1 MEQERIITIS
11 GNPYVKYEEGYEY
24 KTVICDNNH
33 TKEDYL
39 KDGYDVLVTTRYVEN
54 NITKTKLLIRWKK

>member
-11 GNPYVKYEEGYEY
+11 GNPYVKSEDDYEY

-33 TKEDYL
+33 TKENYL
-39 KDGYDVLVTTRYVEN
+39 KDGYDVLVTARYEEN
-54 NITKTKLLIRWKK
+54 RIIKTKLLIRKRK